1 MALQIQFRRGTYAE
15 WNSAD
20 PVLASGEF
28 ALQTDASPGGA
39 AEAAGSFKIGDG
51 STVWNSLPY
60 GGVTGPRGLTSQNID
75 GGLANSTYTIISLDG
90 GNSGAQ

>member
-28 ALQTDASPGGA
+28 ALQTDASTGI
-39 AEAAGSFKIGDG
+39 AAGSFKVGDG

-60 GGVTGPRGLTSQNID
+60 GGIQGPMGLTTANID
-75 GGLANSTYTIISLDG
+75 GGLSNSTYTIISLDG

>member
-60 GGVTGPRGLTSQNID
+60 GGIQGPMGLTTANID
-75 GGLANSTYTIISLDG
+75 GGLSNSTYTIISLDG

>member
-1 MALQIQFRRGTYAE
+1 MALQIQFRRGTYTE
-15 WNSAD
+15 WNSAN

-28 ALQTDASPGGA
+28 ALQTDASTGI
-39 AEAAGSFKIGDG
+39 AAGSFKVGDG

-60 GGVTGPRGLTSQNID
+60 GGIQGPQGLTAANVD
-75 GGLANSTYTIISLDG
+75 GGLSNSTYTIISLDG

>member
-1 MALQIQFRRGTYAE
+1 MSLQIQFRRGTYSE
-15 WNSAD
+15 WVAAN
-20 PVLASGEF
+20 PVMASGEF
-28 ALQTDASPGGA
+28 ALQTDESPGGA

-60 GGVTGPRGLTSQNID
+60 GGITGPRGLTSENID

>member
-15 WNSAD
+15 WNSAN

-28 ALQTDASPGGA
+28 ALQTDASSGV
-39 AEAAGSFKIGDG
+39 AAGSFKVGDG

-60 GGVTGPRGLTSQNID
+60 GGLQGPMGLTTANID
-75 GGLANSTYTIISLDG
+75 GGLSNSTYTIISLDG
-90 GNSGAQ
+90 GTSGAQ

>member
-28 ALQTDASPGGA
+28 ALQTDAS
-39 AEAAGSFKIGDG
+39 
-51 STVWNSLPY
+51 TV
-60 GGVTGPRGLTSQNID
+60 G
-75 GGLANSTYTIISLDG
+75 
-90 GNSGAQ
+90 

>member
-15 WNSAD
+15 WNSAN
-20 PVLASGEF
+20 PTLADGEF
-28 ALQTDASPGGA
+28 ALQTDAGGGQ
-39 AEAAGSFKIGDG
+39 AAGQFKVGDG

-60 GGVTGPRGLTSQNID
+60 GGIQGPQGLTAANVD
-75 GGLANSTYTIISLDG
+75 GGLSNSTYTIISLDG